1 MPIKSQAQRRKFAE
15 LLVTGK
21 ISNEVYER
29 WNRGAGSKE
38 LPEHVKPKAKS
49 KGKRKTT
56 SRKGKS
62 TRKTTSKS
70 KRTMKKRSMSTP
82 RPKKRATRSR

>member
-15 LLVTGK
+15 LLVAGK
-21 ISNEVYER
+21 ISSDVYER

-38 LPEHVKPKAKS
+38 LPEHVKPKAKP

-56 SRKGKS
+56 AKS
-62 TRKTTSKS
+62 KNRTPTSTSKRTAQKRSTTTRKTT
-70 KRTMKKRSMSTP
+70 
-82 RPKKRATRSR
+82 KRASRAR

>member
-29 WNRGAGSKE
+29 WNRGAGGKE

-49 KGKRKTT
+49 KAKKRTSARKTT
-56 SRKGKS
+56 AKTRGK
-62 TRKTTSKS
+62 T
-70 KRTMKKRSMSTP
+70 KKRAGSARTAT
-82 RPKKRATRSR
+82 KRATRAR

>member
-29 WNRGAGSKE
+29 WNRGAGGKE

-49 KGKRKTT
+49 KAKKRTSIRKTT
-56 SRKGKS
+56 AKSKGKTKKS
-62 TRKTTSKS
+62 GGSARKTT
-70 KRTMKKRSMSTP
+70 
-82 RPKKRATRSR
+82 KRATRAR